1 MGRSGLHTCNLC
13 TRETLQNLNLT
24 MVSQITD
31 FFKEKC
37 KQNKLVNRI
46 VSKLNISTH
55 IVEFVLRLN
64 TLCILPWSFNL
75 AFC

>member
-1 MGRSGLHTCNLC
+1 MQFVHT
-13 TRETLQNLNLT
+13 RDLT
-24 MVSQITD
+24 KSYLD
-31 FFKEKC
+31 HGFSNHRFFKEKC

-64 TLCILPWSFNL
+64 TLCILPW
-75 AFC
+75 